1 MGEKNSDAQMDDMKR
16 GLGILMAGIL
26 SHMNSSAPDAA
37 LDWPTIAKHCREQVR
52 LGDPPDETLSS
63 KVAPAE

>member
-1 MGEKNSDAQMDDMKR
+1 MKR